1 MARLI
6 AFLIPIIVILNS
18 IFFSAFYTPNTLS
31 DIDKSKESIIV
42 FFGTTPKINGIT
54 NIYFQ
59 SRLEAITDLTKKL
72 DNYKIFISG
81 FHTDNYSE
89 IESMYQSIEQIPVSR
104 KQIITHFANDT
115 YDSMRQLK
123 KIHQTNTQ
131 AQIVLV
137 SQRFHLERANILAK
151 FLQIPVINIES
162 PVNHVTTQKL
172 KFREYFARIKV
183 YFDLLKFLNT

>member
-31 DIDKSKESIIV
+31 DINKSKESIIV

-131 AQIVLV
+131 AQIILV

-162 PVNHVTTQKL
+162 PVKHSTTQKL

>member
-6 AFLIPIIVILNS
+6 VFLIPIIVILNS

-59 SRLEAITDLTKKL
+59 SRLETITDLTKNL

-89 IESMYQSIEQIPVSR
+89 IEFMYQSIEQIPVSR

-162 PVNHVTTQKL
+162 PVNHITTQKL

>member
-31 DIDKSKESIIV
+31 DINKSKESIIV

-59 SRLEAITDLTKKL
+59 SRLEAITDLTKNL

-162 PVNHVTTQKL
+162 PVNHITTQKL

>member
-31 DIDKSKESIIV
+31 DINKSKESIIV

>member
-31 DIDKSKESIIV
+31 DINKSKESIIV

-59 SRLEAITDLTKKL
+59 SRLEAITDLTKNL

-115 YDSMRQLK
+115 YDSIRQLK

-162 PVNHVTTQKL
+162 PVNHITTQKL

>member
-1 MARLI
+1 M
-6 AFLIPIIVILNS
+6 
-18 IFFSAFYTPNTLS
+18 
-31 DIDKSKESIIV
+31 

-59 SRLEAITDLTKKL
+59 SRLEAITDLTKNL

-162 PVNHVTTQKL
+162 PVNHITTQKL